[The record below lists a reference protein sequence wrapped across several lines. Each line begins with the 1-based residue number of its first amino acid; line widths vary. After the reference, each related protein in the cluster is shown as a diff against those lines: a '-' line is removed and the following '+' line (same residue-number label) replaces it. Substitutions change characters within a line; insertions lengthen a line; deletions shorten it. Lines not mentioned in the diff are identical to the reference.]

1 MNLPAWLAATA
12 AAVGAA
18 ILPACDAINLREF
31 KPGVSTAAEV
41 RARMG
46 EPGAEFRNADGT
58 VTWEYNRQPNGTE
71 CHMLTFGPDQVL
83 LKIEQ
88 VLNEANF
95 AKIHAGLDKD
105 EVRRRLGRPGS
116 KAVYERLREEVW
128 EWRIAGTLPTEE
140 TYFHVHFDADSGL
153 VKKTSRRV
161 EQKG

>member
-1 MNLPAWLAATA
+1 MNRSGWLSTVI
-12 AAVGAA
+12 AAVGSAL
-18 ILPACDAINLREF
+18 LPACDGINLQEL

-46 EPGAEFRNADGT
+46 EPAAQYENGDGS

-71 CHMLTFGPDQVL
+71 CHMITLGPDQVVR
-83 LKIEQ
+83 KIEQ

-95 AKIHAGLDKD
+95 AKVREGMNKD
-105 EVRRRLGRPGS
+105 EIRRLLGRPGS
-116 KAVYERLREEVW
+116 VSTYERLHEEVW
-128 EWRIAGTLPTEE
+128 DWRVAGTITTEE
-140 TYFHVHFDADSGL
+140 AHFHVHFDTDSGL